1 MKGWLVA
8 SKGLGL
14 LPRMRGGGLALGC
27 DRGGR
32 GALLLPRAPR
42 LSQPA

>member
-14 LPRMRGGGLALGC
+14 LPRMRGALALGC